1 AKPIKGKKKFFG
13 TFPYPYV
20 NSYLHIGHFYS
31 SMKVEALARYK
42 RMQGYNVLYAQG
54 WHCTGSPIVSTAKR
68 IKEKE
73 PKQINIL
80 KMQGFSDEEIEKFS
94 DPVEWIKYFP
104 KEGKKDFIN
113 MGYSIDWR
121 REFITTELNPHY
133 DKFIRWQFSKLK
145 EKNYVIKGK
154 FPVVWDPK
162 ENAPVGDHD
171 RIEGEGETPQEY
183 VLVKHKLTN
192 ENKWLVSAT
201 LRPDTIMGVT
211 NLYVNPDSELVEAKI
226 SYKKNE
232 KNFNEIWIIS
242 EKTANELKYQ
252 DKKVEILKKIK
263 GSELIGKKVEEFSGN
278 VVLVLPASFV
288 NINVGTGIVHSVPSD
303 SADDLIALY
312 DIQKNQELYKK
323 FNLNFDEIK
332 NIKPI
337 QVIKIPGYSE
347 IPANDVI
354 NKLGIKNQNEREK
367 LEQAKE
373 ILYKDG
379 FYKGTLN
386 ELYSKKNSRFS
397 KDYNDKKVEHAKEFI
412 KEEIINSDF
421 GDVYYQLTGKVVARS
436 LSECVVKIVDDQWF
450 MAYGNKEWKKL
461 AHKCLDQ
468 MKLYPEKTRTQ
479 FNYVLDWLKDW
490 ACTREFGL
498 GTRLPW
504 DEKWLIESLSDSTI
518 YMAYY
523 TIAHKIKDIEPEK
536 LDNNFFD
543 YVFLGK
549 NSDKLKVDKKI
560 ADELKQEFEY
570 WYPMDFRNTGK
581 DLIQNHMSFLI
592 FNHVA
597 IFPEKNWPVSFG
609 LNGWVTV
616 DGEKMS
622 KSKGNFITMREANI
636 NYGADA
642 SRFTA
647 LSGGEGI
654 DDANF
659 DREMAKSMKLK
670 LLSLIDFAKEY
681 YNKGRLNKLK
691 IDDWFERKID
701 SIIEKTTKYYDE
713 ALFRSAL
720 QTCYFEMQNLLKWY
734 LKRTLNNPNKETIN
748 RFIETQALLLAPIT
762 PFTSEEIWYIIGKNK
777 SNDFITLTEW
787 PKPKDKI
794 IDDYSE
800 EFLQKTMDDINSV
813 LKIVN
818 KKPEEIKEIKLF
830 ISEKWKYDLYNIL
843 KNEIEKTRDFKIIM
857 QSIMKND
864 NLKKHSSEITK
875 IIQKVLK
882 NGFDLY
888 LGKESEYSIL
898 SESKDFLEKEFN
910 CKFDII
916 ESEKTNIEKAKN
928 SLPGKPAILVE

>member
-1 AKPIKGKKKFFG
+1 
-13 TFPYPYV
+13 
-20 NSYLHIGHFYS
+20 
-31 SMKVEALARYK
+31 
-42 RMQGYNVLYAQG
+42 
-54 WHCTGSPIVSTAKR
+54 
-68 IKEKE
+68 
-73 PKQINIL
+73 
-80 KMQGFSDEEIEKFS
+80 
-94 DPVEWIKYFP
+94 
-104 KEGKKDFIN
+104 
-113 MGYSIDWR
+113 
-121 REFITTELNPHY
+121 TTELNPHY

-145 EKNYVIKGK
+145 EKGYVKKGK

-183 VLVKHKLTN
+183 VLVKHRLIDEKNN
-192 ENKWLVSAT
+192 EKNKFLVSAT

-211 NLYVNPDSELVEAKI
+211 NLYVNPDSELVEAKVI
-226 SYKKNE
+226 SSKHNKIIE
-232 KNFNEIWIIS
+232 EIWIIS

-278 VVLVLPASFV
+278 IVLVLPANFV
-288 NINVGTGIVHSVPSD
+288 DVKVGTGIVHSVPSD

-312 DIQKNQELYKK
+312 DIQKNKELCEK
-323 FNLNFDEIK
+323 FNLNYDEVK

-347 IPANDVI
+347 IPAEDI
-354 NKLGIKNQNEREK
+354 IKKLGIKNQSEREK

-386 ELYSKKNSRFS
+386 DLYSKKNSRFS
-397 KDYNDKKVEHAKEFI
+397 KDYNEKKVEEVKELI
-412 KEEIINSDF
+412 KDELINSDF
-421 GDVYYQLTGKVVARS
+421 GDVYYQLTGKVIARS
-436 LSECVVKIVDDQWF
+436 LSECIVKIVDDQWF
-450 MAYGNKEWKKL
+450 MAYSNKEWKKL
-461 AHKCLDQ
+461 AHKCLDR
-468 MKLYPEKTRTQ
+468 MKLYPEKTRAQ
-479 FNYVLDWLKDW
+479 FNYVLDWLRDW

-518 YMAYY
+518 YMVYY
-523 TIAHKIKDIEPEK
+523 TIAHKIKNIEPEK

-549 NSDKLKVDKKI
+549 GNPKELNVDKKI
-560 ADELKQEFEY
+560 ADELREEFEY

-597 IFPEKNWPVSFG
+597 IFPEDKWPVSFG

-622 KSKGNFITMREANI
+622 KSKGNFITMRDANKD
-636 NYGADA
+636 YGSDA

-670 LLSLIDFAKEY
+670 LFALIDFAREY
-681 YNKGRLNKLK
+681 YNKGRSYKLK
-691 IDDWFERKID
+691 IDVWFEKKID
-701 SIIEKTTKYYDE
+701 YIIDKTTKYYEDI
-713 ALFRSAL
+713 LFRSAL
-720 QTCYFEMQNLLKWY
+720 QTCYFEMQNILKWY
-734 LKRTLNNPNKETIN
+734 LKRTLNNPNKDSIN
-748 RFIETQALLLAPIT
+748 RYIETQALLMTPIT
-762 PFTSEEIWYIIGKNK
+762 PFTSEEIWELIGKYKENG
-777 SNDFITLTEW
+777 FICLCEW

-794 IDDYSE
+794 IEDNSE
-800 EFLQKTMDDINSV
+800 EFLQNVIEDINSV

-818 KKPEEIKEIKLF
+818 KKPNLIKLF
-830 ISEKWKYDLYNIL
+830 VANEWKYDVYNIL
-843 KNEIEKTRDFKIIM
+843 KNEINQTRDFGLL
-857 QSIMKND
+857 MKKLMTKNELKD
-864 NLKKHSSEITK
+864 NSSTITK

-888 LGKESEYSIL
+888 LIKDEEREILKESIE
-898 SESKDFLEKEFN
+898 FLQKEFN
-910 CKFDII
+910 CKI
-916 ESEKTNIEKAKN
+916 EVIEENNSNIEKAKN
-928 SLPGKPAILVE
+928 AMPGKPAILVE